1 MEINTIILK
10 GIFDMGSNIN
20 IISKDAWQR
29 TAQWLM
35 SVKRGVMMGDINEG
49 GGGTYQDYWQAYHY
63 NTATFRHVRI
73 CLLCCMS
80 YLSSLK
86 SMARN

>member
-49 GGGTYQDYWQAYHY
+49 GGGTYQDY
-63 NTATFRHVRI
+63 
-73 CLLCCMS
+73 
-80 YLSSLK
+80 
-86 SMARN
+86 